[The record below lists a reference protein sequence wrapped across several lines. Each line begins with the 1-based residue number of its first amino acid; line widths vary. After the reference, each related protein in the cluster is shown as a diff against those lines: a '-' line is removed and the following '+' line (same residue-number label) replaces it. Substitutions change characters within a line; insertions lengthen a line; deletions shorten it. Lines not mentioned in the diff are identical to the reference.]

1 MNECV
6 HVTGRFLDEKK
17 KADTYNFG
25 SVDQVEVKKSP
36 KSWEEMG
43 LRDVDSVFTG
53 RVDRGRGWLGD
64 VKIMLLSID
73 KLMKIGWKPKY
84 KVNKQLG

>member
-1 MNECV
+1 
-6 HVTGRFLDEKK
+6 
-17 KADTYNFG
+17 
-25 SVDQVEVKKSP
+25 
-36 KSWEEMG
+36 MG